1 MTEPETVREYIDQ
14 APEETQEKL
23 REIRDCLREIA
34 PNAEES
40 LKWGTPAFSLDR
52 ILFIYGGFK
61 QHIGFYPTPDV
72 VREFEDE
79 LEGYETSKSTIKFPL
94 DKPLPVDLIE
104 EIAAYRVREVKE
116 NDAKWM

>member
-1 MTEPETVREYIDQ
+1 MTKPETVGEYIDH
-14 APEETQEKL
+14 APEGTQEKL
-23 REIRDCLREIA
+23 REIRACLREIA
-34 PNAEES
+34 PDAEEG

-52 ILFIYGGFK
+52 ILFTYGGFK

-72 VREFEDE
+72 IREFEDE

-94 DKPLPVDLIE
+94 DEPLPVDLIKK
-104 EIAAYRVREVKE
+104 IAAFRVKEVKE

>member
-1 MTEPETVREYIDQ
+1 MSKPESVNEYIDQ

-23 REIRDCLREIA
+23 NEIRTCLGEVA
-34 PNAEES
+34 PDAEEN

-52 ILFIYGGFK
+52 ILFTYGGFK
-61 QHIGFYPTPDV
+61 NHIGFYPTPDV
-72 VREFEDE
+72 IQRFEDE

-94 DKPLPVDLIE
+94 DEPLPTNLIQ
-104 EIAAYRVREVKE
+104 EIAAFRVKEVVE